1 MVLVGAGTVSYI
13 VPVYNG
19 EAYLAEALDSILAQT
34 LPALEVLVVDDGSS
48 DGTAAIARRYGDRIT
63 YLRQPHAGQSAARN
77 HGVRVARGDLVAFL
91 DADDLAHPTKLA
103 RQLARFEARPEL
115 DLCQALTRNFWSP
128 EVPAERRR
136 AARGLPRPHRG
147 NILTWLVRRTLFERI
162 GGFDPDMRFGE
173 TVEWYCRAR
182 ESGAPIEL
190 LPEVVAY
197 RRVHG
202 KNMTNS
208 KREEQIDSLFAV
220 LRAAMER
227 KQGRP

>member
-1 MVLVGAGTVSYI
+1 MDAGNVSCI

-48 DGTAAIARRYGDRIT
+48 DGTAAVARRYGKRIA
-63 YLRQPHAGQSAARN
+63 YLHQLHMGQSAARN
-77 HGVRVARGDLVAFL
+77 HGLRVARGDLVAFL
-91 DADDLAHPTKLA
+91 DADDLADPARLA
-103 RQLARFEARPEL
+103 RQVARFQAKPEL
-115 DLCQALTRNFWSP
+115 DLCQALTRDFWSP
-128 EVPAERRR
+128 EVSAEQRR
-136 AARGLPRPHRG
+136 ADQELRRPHRG
-147 NILTWLVRRTLFERI
+147 NIDTWVVRRSLFERI
-162 GGFDPDMRFGE
+162 GGFDPDLRFGE

-182 ESGAPIEL
+182 ESGASIEF

-202 KNMTNS
+202 NNLTRG
-208 KREEQIDSLFAV
+208 KREEQIDSLFTV

-227 KQGRP
+227 KQRRP

>member
-1 MVLVGAGTVSYI
+1 MDAGSVSYI

-48 DGTAAIARRYGDRIT
+48 DGTPTVARRYGNRIT
-63 YLRQPHAGQSAARN
+63 YLRQPHAGQSVARN

-103 RQLARFEARPEL
+103 RQVARFEARPEL
-115 DLCQALTRNFWSP
+115 DLCQALTRDFWSP
-128 EVPAERRR
+128 EVPAEQRRS
-136 AARGLPRPHRG
+136 ARGLPRQHPG
-147 NILTWLVRRTLFERI
+147 SIDTWLVRRTLFERI
-162 GGFDPDMRFGE
+162 GGLDPDKSFGE
-173 TVEWYCRAR
+173 TVEWYWRAR

-197 RRVHG
+197 RRVHAN
-202 KNMTNS
+202 NMTKG
-208 KREEQIDSLFAV
+208 KREEQIDSLFTV
-220 LRAAMER
+220 IRAAMER
-227 KQGRP
+227 KQRRP